1 MIRHIV
7 IWRFEER
14 ADGRD
19 KAENLRLAGDLLRGM
34 AGRVDGL
41 LHLEVGINGLP
52 SSEASDL
59 ALVAEFRDWPALRAY
74 TDHPVHQEVVRFLR
88 RVRTERRVVDYEI

>member
-7 IWRFEER
+7 IWRFADE
-14 ADGRD
+14 ADGRG
-19 KAENLRLAGDLLRGM
+19 KQENLRLARDRLRGM
-34 AGRVDGL
+34 ASRVDGL
-41 LHLEVGINGLP
+41 LNLEVGINAPP
-52 SSEASDL
+52 SGEAADL
-59 ALVAEFRDWPALRAY
+59 ALVAEFSDWPALRAY